1 VAYLR
6 RVNELLDAT
15 TRSLHGIAL
24 GKQREGR
31 VPGLFAG
38 VARGGSL
45 VWGEGIGVADVA
57 GDRPPTAEDQFLIA
71 SNTKTF
77 IAVMV
82 MQLRD
87 EGRLSLD
94 DLLGDHVPEVSHP
107 ITIRQCLAHVSGMA
121 REPLGDVWETL
132 ENPSA
137 KELRR
142 DFDDVERV
150 LRPHDHWHYSNVV
163 YAMLGQL
170 VEELD
175 GRSWEESLTTRLLQP
190 LEMTR
195 TSNGFDDG
203 PHVTGYYVAPYDD
216 VPRPEPVMDLKALAP
231 CGGLAST
238 AADLARWSAFVADPG
253 ELLSA
258 DTLEEMCQPQ
268 VMINPESWN
277 AAMGLG
283 FFLVRSPT
291 GRTYVGHTGGMPGH
305 ITGVFTHRE
314 SGTGG
319 IALMNNTAPV
329 PPDAFAVALA
339 DHVVEHDPVDP
350 GPWRPATEVP
360 DELRPLLGRWFS
372 EGQPFVFWVEQGE
385 LRARVDKPAAAA
397 LPASRF
403 VKVTDDVYRDV
414 AGRERGELLR
424 VTREA
429 DGTVGKLNWATY
441 LFTREPIAFG
451 EHLSPRS

>member
-1 VAYLR
+1 MRVVPPLQDSTTRRLR
-6 RVNELLDAT
+6 R
-15 TRSLHGIAL
+15 IAL
-24 GKQREGR
+24 DQQREGR

-38 VARGGSL
+38 VARGGRL
-45 VWGEGIGVADVA
+45 AWGEGIGRADVGA
-57 GDRPPTAEDQFLIA
+57 DRAPTADDQFLIA

-87 EGRLSLD
+87 AGRLTLD

-142 DFDDVERV
+142 DFDEVERV

-163 YAMLGQL
+163 FAMLGQL
-170 VEELD
+170 IEELD
-175 GRSWEESLTTRLLQP
+175 QRPWTESLSARLLEP

-195 TSNGFDDG
+195 TSNGFDGG
-203 PHVTGYYVAPYDD
+203 PHVTGYYVPAYDD
-216 VPRPEPVMDLKALAP
+216 VPREEPVMDLRALAP

-238 AADLARWSAFVADPG
+238 ANDLARWSAFVADPG

-268 VMINPESWN
+268 VLLTPENWN

-283 FFLVRSPT
+283 FFLVRTGTGPT

-319 IALMNNTAPV
+319 ITLMNNTAPV
-329 PPDAFAVALA
+329 PPDAFAIELA
-339 DHVVEHDPVDP
+339 EHVVEHDPVEP
-350 GPWRPATEVP
+350 EPWRPGTSVP
-360 DELRPLLGRWFS
+360 DELRGVLGRWFS

-385 LRARVDKPAAAA
+385 LRARVDKPAAANLA
-397 LPASRF
+397 PSRF
-403 VKVTDDVYRDV
+403 VEVEDDVYRDV

-424 VTREA
+424 VTRAA
-429 DGTVGKLNWATY
+429 DGTVTKLNWATY
-441 LFTREPIAFG
+441 LFTREPIGFG
-451 EHLSPRS
+451 ENLTR

>member
-1 VAYLR
+1 MR
-6 RVNELLDAT
+6 DMPQLLDTT
-15 TRSLHGIAL
+15 TRSLHRIAL
-24 GKQREGR
+24 ERQRDGR
-31 VPGLFAG
+31 VPGLYAA
-38 VARGGSL
+38 VCRGGQVL
-45 VWGEGIGVADVA
+45 WGEGIGRADVA
-57 GDRPPTAEDQFLIA
+57 HERSPAPDDQFLIA

-107 ITIRQCLAHVSGMA
+107 LTIRQCLAHVSGMA

-132 ENPSA
+132 ENPTA

-150 LRPHDHWHYSNVV
+150 LKPHQHWHYSNVV

-170 VEELD
+170 IEELD
-175 GRSWEESLTTRLLQP
+175 GRSWEESLTSRLLDP
-190 LEMTR
+190 LGMRR

-203 PHVTGYYVAPYDD
+203 PHVSGYYVAPYDD
-216 VPRPEPVMDLKALAP
+216 VPRPEPVMDLKGLAP

-238 AADLARWSAFVADPG
+238 AHDLAIWSAFVADPG
-253 ELLSA
+253 DLLSA
-258 DTLEEMCQPQ
+258 DTIEEMCQPQ
-268 VMINPESWN
+268 ILLTTESWN

-283 FFLVRSPT
+283 FFLVRAGS
-291 GRTYVGHTGGMPGH
+291 GHTYVGHTGGMPGH

-319 IALMNNTAPV
+319 IVLMNNTAPP
-329 PPDAFAVALA
+329 PPDAFAIELA
-339 DHVVEHDPVDP
+339 EHVVEHDPVDDEPWQP
-350 GPWRPATEVP
+350 GTTVP
-360 DELRPLLGRWFS
+360 DELRPILGRWFS

-385 LRARVDKPAAAA
+385 LRARLDKPTAAK
-397 LPASRF
+397 LSPSRF
-403 VKVTDDVYRDV
+403 VRLEDGVYRDV
-414 AGRERGELLR
+414 SGRERGEILR
-424 VTREA
+424 VTRDA
-429 DGTVGKLNWATY
+429 DGAVSKLNWATY

-451 EHLSPRS
+451 EHLRD

>member
-1 VAYLR
+1 VT
-6 RVNELLDAT
+6 ELLDT
-15 TRSLHGIAL
+15 TARSLHRIAL

-31 VPGLFAG
+31 VPGLYAA
-38 VARGGSL
+38 VCRGGERL
-45 VWGEGIGVADVA
+45 WGEGIGRADVS
-57 GDRPPTAEDQFLIA
+57 GEQPPGPDDQFLIA

-132 ENPSA
+132 ENPTA

-150 LRPHDHWHYSNVV
+150 LRPHQHWHYSNVV

-170 VEELD
+170 IEELD
-175 GRSWEESLTTRLLQP
+175 GRSWEESLRARLLEP
-190 LEMTR
+190 LGMRR

-203 PHVTGYYVAPYDD
+203 PHVTGYYVPPYDD
-216 VPRPEPVMDLKALAP
+216 VPRPEPVMDLKGLAP

-238 AADLARWSAFVADPG
+238 ANDLATWSAFVADPG
-253 ELLSA
+253 DLLSA

-268 VMINPESWN
+268 ILLNPESWN

-283 FFLVRSPT
+283 FFLIRSPT

-319 IALMNNTAPV
+319 IVLMNNTAP
-329 PPDAFAVALA
+329 PAPDAFAVELVE
-339 DHVVEHDPVDP
+339 HVLEHDPVEEEPWQP
-350 GPWRPATEVP
+350 GTSVP
-360 DELRPLLGRWFS
+360 DELRPILGRWFS

-385 LRARVDKPAAAA
+385 LRARIDKPAAANLA
-397 LPASRF
+397 PSRF
-403 VKVTDDVYRDV
+403 VRIEDDVYRDV
-414 AGRERGELLR
+414 SGRERGELLR
-424 VTREA
+424 VTRDA
-429 DGTVGKLNWATY
+429 DGSVSKLNWATY

-451 EHLSPRS
+451 EHLR

>member
-1 VAYLR
+1 VTR
-6 RVNELLDAT
+6 LLDTT
-15 TRSLHGIAL
+15 TRSLHRIAL
-24 GKQREGR
+24 QKQREGR
-31 VPGLFAG
+31 VPGLYAA
-38 VARGGSL
+38 VCRGGKEL
-45 VWGEGIGVADVA
+45 WGEGIGRADVA
-57 GDRPPTAEDQFLIA
+57 HDQAPGPDDQFLIA

-107 ITIRQCLAHVSGMA
+107 LTIRQCLAHVSGMA

-132 ENPSA
+132 ENPTA

-150 LRPHDHWHYSNVV
+150 LKPHHHWHYSNVV

-175 GRSWEESLTTRLLQP
+175 GRSWTESLRARLLDP
-190 LEMTR
+190 LEMRR

-203 PHVTGYYVAPYDD
+203 PHVSGYYVPPYDD
-216 VPRPEPVMDLKALAP
+216 VPRPEPVMDLKGLAP

-238 AADLARWSAFVADPG
+238 AADLATWSAFVADPG
-253 ELLSA
+253 ELLSG

-268 VMINPESWN
+268 ILLTTDSWN

-283 FFLVRSPT
+283 FFLVRAST

-319 IALMNNTAPV
+319 IVLMNNTAPP
-329 PPDAFAVALA
+329 PPDAFAIELA
-339 DHVVEHDPVDP
+339 EHVVEHDPVEEEPWQP
-350 GPWRPATEVP
+350 GTTVP
-360 DELRPLLGRWFS
+360 EDLRPFLGRWFS
-372 EGQPFVFWVEQGE
+372 EGQPFVFWVEHGE
-385 LRARVDKPAAAA
+385 LRARVDKPAAAK
-397 LPASRF
+397 LPPSRF
-403 VKVTDDVYRDV
+403 VKVADDLYRDIS
-414 AGRERGELLR
+414 GRERGELLR
-424 VTREA
+424 ITRNA
-429 DGTVGKLNWATY
+429 DGSVSKLNWATY

-451 EHLSPRS
+451 EHLKD

>member
-1 VAYLR
+1 VTA
-6 RVNELLDAT
+6 LLDTT

-45 VWGEGIGVADVA
+45 IWGEGVGLADLA
-57 GDRPPTAEDQFLIA
+57 EERPPSADDQFLIA

-107 ITIRQCLAHVSGMA
+107 LTIRQCLAHVSGMA

-132 ENPSA
+132 ENPTA

-170 VEELD
+170 IEELD
-175 GRSWEESLTTRLLQP
+175 GRSWEESLRTRLLDP

-203 PHVTGYYVAPYDD
+203 PHVSGYYVAPYDD
-216 VPRPEPVMDLKALAP
+216 VPRPEPVMDLKGLAP

-238 AADLARWSAFVADPG
+238 AHDLAKWSAFVADPG
-253 ELLSA
+253 DLLSA
-258 DTLEEMCQPQ
+258 DTIEEMCQPQ
-268 VMINPESWN
+268 ILLTTDAWN

-283 FFLVRSPT
+283 FFLIRSGT

-319 IALMNNTAPV
+319 IALMNNTAPP
-329 PPDAFAVALA
+329 PPDAFAIELA
-339 DHVVEHDPVDP
+339 DHVVEHDPVDDR
-350 GPWRPATEVP
+350 PWRPGTLIP
-360 DELRPLLGRWFS
+360 DEYRGLLGRWFS

-385 LRARVDKPAAAA
+385 LKARIDKPTAAK
-397 LPASRF
+397 LTPSRF
-403 VKVTDDVYRDV
+403 VKVSDDVHRDV

-424 VTREA
+424 VTRAA
-429 DGTVGKLNWATY
+429 DGSVVQLNWATY
-441 LFTREPIAFG
+441 LFTREPMAFG
-451 EHLSPRS
+451 ENLR

>member
-1 VAYLR
+1 VTD
-6 RVNELLDAT
+6 LLDTT
-15 TRSLHGIAL
+15 TRSLHRIAL

-31 VPGLFAG
+31 VPGLYAA
-38 VARGGSL
+38 VCRGGRHL
-45 VWGEGIGVADVA
+45 WGEGIGRADV
-57 GDRPPTAEDQFLIA
+57 GGEQPPGPDDQFLIA

-77 IAVMV
+77 VAVMV

-150 LRPHDHWHYSNVV
+150 LRPHQHWHYSNVV

-170 VEELD
+170 IEELD
-175 GRSWEESLTTRLLQP
+175 GRSWEESLRTRLLEP
-190 LEMTR
+190 LGMRR

-203 PHVTGYYVAPYDD
+203 PHVTGYYVPPYDD
-216 VPRPEPVMDLKALAP
+216 VPRAEPVMDLKGLAP

-238 AADLARWSAFVADPG
+238 ANDLATWSAFVADPG
-253 ELLSA
+253 DLLSA

-268 VMINPESWN
+268 ILLNPESWN

-283 FFLVRSPT
+283 FFLIRSAT

-319 IALMNNTAPV
+319 IVLMNNTAP
-329 PPDAFAVALA
+329 PAPDAFAVELVE
-339 DHVVEHDPVDP
+339 HVLEHDPVEEEPWQP
-350 GPWRPATEVP
+350 GTSVP
-360 DELRPLLGRWFS
+360 DELRPILGRWFS

-385 LRARVDKPAAAA
+385 LRARIDKPAAATLA
-397 LPASRF
+397 PSRF
-403 VKVTDDVYRDV
+403 VRVEDDVYRDV
-414 AGRERGELLR
+414 SGRERGELLR
-424 VTREA
+424 VTRDV
-429 DGTVGKLNWATY
+429 DGSVSKLNWATY

-451 EHLSPRS
+451 EHLR

>member
-1 VAYLR
+1 VSL
-6 RVNELLDAT
+6 LLDTT

-24 GKQREGR
+24 GKQRDGR

-45 VWGEGIGVADVA
+45 VWGEGVGQADLG
-57 GDRPPTAEDQFLIA
+57 GDRAPTADDQFLIA

-132 ENPSA
+132 ENPTD

-163 YAMLGQL
+163 FAMLGQL
-170 VEELD
+170 IEELD
-175 GRSWEESLTTRLLQP
+175 GRAWTESLSTRLLRP

-195 TSNGFDDG
+195 TTNGFDGG
-203 PHVTGYYVAPYDD
+203 PRVTGYYVPPYDD
-216 VPRPEPVMDLKALAP
+216 VPREEPVMDLKALAP

-238 AADLARWSAFVADPG
+238 ANDLARWSAFVADPG

-258 DTLEEMCQPQ
+258 DTIEEMCQPQ
-268 VMINPESWN
+268 ILLTPESWN

-283 FFLVRSPT
+283 FFLIRSAT
-291 GRTYVGHTGGMPGH
+291 GRTWVGHTGGMPGQ

-319 IALMNNTAPV
+319 IALMNASVPP
-329 PPDAFAVALA
+329 PPDAFAIELA
-339 DHVVEHDPVDP
+339 DHVVEHDPVEP
-350 GPWRPATEVP
+350 EPWRPGTEVP
-360 DELRPLLGRWFS
+360 EEFRGLLGRWFS

-385 LRARVDKPAAAA
+385 LKARLDKPAAAT
-397 LPASRF
+397 LTPSRF
-403 VKVTDDVYRDV
+403 VRVSDDVYRDV

-424 VTREA
+424 ISRGS
-429 DGTVGKLNWATY
+429 DGTVTKLNWATY

-451 EHLSPRS
+451 ENLRT

>member
-1 VAYLR
+1 VTD
-6 RVNELLDAT
+6 LLDTT
-15 TRSLHGIAL
+15 TRSLHRIAL
-24 GKQREGR
+24 GRQRDGR
-31 VPGLFAG
+31 LPGLFAG
-38 VARGGSL
+38 VSRGGAL
-45 VWGEGIGVADVA
+45 VWGEGLGQADL
-57 GDRPPTAEDQFLIA
+57 GDGRPPGPDDQFLIA

-150 LRPHDHWHYSNVV
+150 LRPHDRWHYSNVV

-170 VEELD
+170 IEELD
-175 GRSWEESLTTRLLQP
+175 GRSWEESLRTRLLQP
-190 LEMTR
+190 LEMHR
-195 TSNGFDDG
+195 TSNGFDG
-203 PHVTGYYVAPYDD
+203 GAHATGYYVAPYDD

-238 AADLARWSAFVADPG
+238 ADDLARWSAFIADPG

-268 VMINPESWN
+268 ILLDSERWN

-283 FFLVRSPT
+283 LFLIRSAT
-291 GRTYVGHTGGMPGH
+291 GRTYAGHTGGMPGH

-319 IALMNNTAPV
+319 IVLMTNTLSPA
-329 PPDAFAVALA
+329 PDAFAIELA
-339 DHVVEHDPVDP
+339 DHVVEHDPIDP
-350 GPWRPATEVP
+350 EPWRPGTSVP
-360 DELRPLLGRWFS
+360 EEFRGLLGRWFS

-385 LRARVDKPAAAA
+385 LRARLDKPAAAT
-397 LPASRF
+397 LTPSRF
-403 VKVTDDVYRDV
+403 VKLSDDVYRDV

-424 VTREA
+424 ITRGPDGDVT
-429 DGTVGKLNWATY
+429 KLNWATY

-451 EHLSPRS
+451 ENLR

>member
-1 VAYLR
+1 VSL
-6 RVNELLDAT
+6 LLDTT

-24 GKQREGR
+24 GKQRDGR

-45 VWGEGIGVADVA
+45 VWGEGVGQADLG
-57 GDRPPTAEDQFLIA
+57 GDRAPTADDQFLIA

-132 ENPSA
+132 ENPTD

-163 YAMLGQL
+163 FAMLGQL
-170 VEELD
+170 IEELD
-175 GRSWEESLTTRLLQP
+175 GRAWTESLSTRLLRP

-195 TSNGFDDG
+195 TTNGFDGG
-203 PHVTGYYVAPYDD
+203 PRVTGYFVPPYDD
-216 VPRPEPVMDLKALAP
+216 VPREEPVMDLKALAP

-238 AADLARWSAFVADPG
+238 ANDLARWSAFVADPG

-258 DTLEEMCQPQ
+258 DTIEEMCQPQ
-268 VMINPESWN
+268 ILLTPESWN

-283 FFLVRSPT
+283 FFLIRSAT
-291 GRTYVGHTGGMPGH
+291 GRTWVGHTGGMPGQ

-319 IALMNNTAPV
+319 IALMNASAPP
-329 PPDAFAVALA
+329 PPDAFAIELA
-339 DHVVEHDPVDP
+339 DHVVEHDPVEP
-350 GPWRPATEVP
+350 EPWRPGTEVP
-360 DELRPLLGRWFS
+360 EEFRGLLGRWFS

-385 LRARVDKPAAAA
+385 LKARLDKPAAAT
-397 LPASRF
+397 LTPSRF
-403 VKVTDDVYRDV
+403 VRVSDDVYRDV

-424 VTREA
+424 ISRGS
-429 DGTVGKLNWATY
+429 DGTVTKLNWATY

-451 EHLSPRS
+451 ENLRT

>member
-1 VAYLR
+1 MT
-6 RVNELLDAT
+6 ELLDT
-15 TRSLHGIAL
+15 TARSLHRIAL

-31 VPGLFAG
+31 VPGLYAA
-38 VARGGSL
+38 VCRGGERL
-45 VWGEGIGVADVA
+45 WGEGIGRADVS
-57 GDRPPTAEDQFLIA
+57 GEQPPGPDDQFLIA

-132 ENPSA
+132 ENPTA

-150 LRPHDHWHYSNVV
+150 LRPHQHWHYSNVV

-170 VEELD
+170 IEELD
-175 GRSWEESLTTRLLQP
+175 GRSWEESLRARLLEP
-190 LEMTR
+190 LGMRR

-203 PHVTGYYVAPYDD
+203 PHVTGYYVPPYDD
-216 VPRPEPVMDLKALAP
+216 VPRPEPVMDLKGLAP

-238 AADLARWSAFVADPG
+238 ANDLATWSAFVADPG
-253 ELLSA
+253 DLLSA

-268 VMINPESWN
+268 ILLNPESWN

-283 FFLVRSPT
+283 FFLIRSGN

-319 IALMNNTAPV
+319 IVLMNNTAP
-329 PPDAFAVALA
+329 PAPDAFAVELVE
-339 DHVVEHDPVDP
+339 HVLEHDPVEEEPWQP
-350 GPWRPATEVP
+350 GTSVP
-360 DELRPLLGRWFS
+360 DELRPILGRWFS

-385 LRARVDKPAAAA
+385 LRARIDKPAAANLA
-397 LPASRF
+397 PSRF
-403 VKVTDDVYRDV
+403 VRVEDDVYRDV
-414 AGRERGELLR
+414 SGRERGELLR
-424 VTREA
+424 VTRDA
-429 DGTVGKLNWATY
+429 DGSVSKLNWATY

-451 EHLSPRS
+451 EHLR

>member
-1 VAYLR
+1 VTD
-6 RVNELLDAT
+6 LLDTT

-24 GKQREGR
+24 GNQREGR

-45 VWGEGIGVADVA
+45 VWGEGIGLADVS
-57 GDRPPTAEDQFLIA
+57 GDRAPTADDQFLIA

-150 LRPHDHWHYSNVV
+150 LRPHDRWHYSNVV

-170 VEELD
+170 IEELD
-175 GRSWEESLTTRLLQP
+175 GRPWEESLRTRLLQP

-195 TSNGFDDG
+195 TSNGFDEG

-238 AADLARWSAFVADPG
+238 ANDLARWSAFVTDPG
-253 ELLSA
+253 DLLA
-258 DTLEEMCQPQ
+258 PDTLEEMCQPQ
-268 VMINPESWN
+268 ILLNSDSWS

-283 FFLVRSPT
+283 FFLVRSPS

-305 ITGVFTHRE
+305 ITGVFTHRQ

-319 IALMNNTAPV
+319 IVLMNNTAPV

-339 DHVVEHDPVDP
+339 DHVVEHDPIEP
-350 GPWRPATEVP
+350 TPWRPGTRVP
-360 DELRPLLGRWFS
+360 EEFRPLLGRWFS

-385 LRARVDKPAAAA
+385 LRARLDKPAAAELA
-397 LPASRF
+397 PSRF
-403 VKVTDDVYRDV
+403 VKVSDDVYRDIS
-414 AGRERGELLR
+414 GRERGELLR
-424 VTREA
+424 ITRDA
-429 DGTVGKLNWATY
+429 DGTVRKLNWATY
-441 LFTREPIAFG
+441 LFTREPIGFG
-451 EHLSPRS
+451 EHPH

>member
-1 VAYLR
+1 VASS
-6 RVNELLDAT
+6 RVCLVTDLLDTT
-15 TRSLHGIAL
+15 TRSLHRIAL
-24 GKQREGR
+24 QKQRDGR
-31 VPGLFAG
+31 VPGLYAA
-38 VARGGSL
+38 VCRGGEQLWS
-45 VWGEGIGVADVA
+45 EGIGRADVET
-57 GDRPPTAEDQFLIA
+57 GRPPRSDDQYLIA

-121 REPLGDVWETL
+121 REPLGDVWENL

-150 LRPHDHWHYSNVV
+150 LKPHHHWHYSNVV

-170 VEELD
+170 IEELD
-175 GRSWEESLTTRLLQP
+175 ARSWEESLRIRLLDP
-190 LEMTR
+190 LEMRR

-203 PHVTGYYVAPYDD
+203 PHVTGYYVPPYDD
-216 VPRPEPVMDLKALAP
+216 VPRPEPVLDLKGLAP

-238 AADLARWSAFVADPG
+238 ADDLARWSAFVADPG

-258 DTLEEMCQPQ
+258 DTIEEMCQPQ
-268 VMINPESWN
+268 ILLTTDTWN

-283 FFLVRSPT
+283 FFLMRSGT

-319 IALMNNTAPV
+319 IVLMNNTAPT
-329 PPDAFAVALA
+329 PPDALAIELA
-339 DHVVEHDPVDP
+339 DHVVEHDPVEAEPWLP
-350 GPWRPATEVP
+350 GTSVP
-360 DELRPLLGRWFS
+360 DDLRPILGRWFS
-372 EGQPFVFWVEQGE
+372 EGQPFLFWVEQGE
-385 LRARVDKPAAAA
+385 LRARIDKPAAAK
-397 LPASRF
+397 LTPSRF
-403 VKVTDDVYRDV
+403 SKVEDDVYRDV
-414 AGRERGELLR
+414 SGRERGELLR

-429 DGTVGKLNWATY
+429 DGSVSKLNWATY
-441 LFTREPIAFG
+441 LFTREPLAFG
-451 EHLSPRS
+451 EHLR

>member
-1 VAYLR
+1 VRAMPLLQDSTTRRLR
-6 RVNELLDAT
+6 R
-15 TRSLHGIAL
+15 IAL
-24 GKQREGR
+24 DRQREGR

-45 VWGEGIGVADVA
+45 IWGEGIGQADV
-57 GDRPPTAEDQFLIA
+57 GAERSPGPGDQFLIA

-77 IAVMV
+77 VAVMV

-94 DLLGDHVPEVSHP
+94 DLLGDHVPGVSHP

-132 ENPSA
+132 ENPTA
-137 KELRR
+137 EQLRR

-163 YAMLGQL
+163 FAMLGQL
-170 VEELD
+170 VAELD
-175 GRSWEESLTTRLLQP
+175 GRSWEESLAIRLLRP

-195 TSNGFDDG
+195 TSNGFDGG
-203 PHVTGYYVAPYDD
+203 PHATGYYVPPYDD
-216 VPRPEPVMDLKALAP
+216 VPRPEPVMDLKGLAP

-238 AADLARWSAFVADPG
+238 ANDLATWSAFVADPG

-268 VMINPESWN
+268 ILLTTDSWN

-283 FFLVRSPT
+283 FFLIRTGSGTT
-291 GRTYVGHTGGMPGH
+291 GRTWVGHTGGMPGH

-319 IALMNNTAPV
+319 IVLMNASAPP
-329 PPDAFAVALA
+329 PPDAFAIELA
-339 DHVVEHDPVDP
+339 EHVVEHDPVEP
-350 GPWRPATEVP
+350 EAWRPGTEIP
-360 DELRPLLGRWFS
+360 EEFRGLLGRWFS

-385 LRARVDKPAAAA
+385 LKARIDKPAGAT
-397 LPASRF
+397 LTPSRF
-403 VKVTDDVYRDV
+403 VKVSDDTYRDV

-424 VTREA
+424 ISRDPDGSVT
-429 DGTVGKLNWATY
+429 KLNWATY

-451 EHLSPRS
+451 EHPR

>member
-1 VAYLR
+1 VTD
-6 RVNELLDAT
+6 LLDTT
-15 TRSLHGIAL
+15 TRSLHRIAL
-24 GKQREGR
+24 EKQREGR
-31 VPGLFAG
+31 VPGLYAAVCRAG
-38 VARGGSL
+38 EQ
-45 VWGEGIGVADVA
+45 VWGEGLGLADLA
-57 GDRPPTAEDQFLIA
+57 SGRPPGADDQFLIA
-71 SNTKTF
+71 SNSKTF

-170 VEELD
+170 IEELD
-175 GRSWEESLTTRLLQP
+175 ARGWEESLRARLLDP
-190 LEMTR
+190 LGMRR
-195 TSNGFDDG
+195 TANGFDGG
-203 PHVTGYYVAPYDD
+203 PHATGYFVPPYDD
-216 VPRPEPVMDLKALAP
+216 VPRPEPVMDLKGLAP

-238 AADLARWSAFVADPG
+238 AIDLTTWSAFVADPG
-253 ELLSA
+253 DLLSA

-268 VMINPESWN
+268 ILLTTDLWN

-283 FFLVRSPT
+283 FFLVRSDT

-319 IALMNNTAPV
+319 IVLMNNTAPP
-329 PPDAFAVALA
+329 PPDAFAIELA
-339 DHVVEHDPVDP
+339 DHVVEHDPVEPEPWQP
-350 GPWRPATEVP
+350 GTSVP

-372 EGQPFVFWVEQGE
+372 EGQPFLFWVEQGE
-385 LRARVDKPAAAA
+385 LRARIDKPAATK
-397 LPASRF
+397 LTPSRF
-403 VKVTDDVYRDV
+403 VKVQDDVYRDV
-414 AGRERGELLR
+414 SGRERGELLR
-424 VTREA
+424 ISRQA
-429 DGTVGKLNWATY
+429 DGTVAKMNWATY

-451 EHLSPRS
+451 ENLRA

>member
-1 VAYLR
+1 MPPLQDSTTRRLR
-6 RVNELLDAT
+6 R
-15 TRSLHGIAL
+15 IAL
-24 GKQREGR
+24 DKQREGR

-38 VARGGSL
+38 VARGGRL
-45 VWGEGIGVADVA
+45 VWGEGIGRADVGA
-57 GDRPPTAEDQFLIA
+57 DRAPTADDQFLIA

-87 EGRLSLD
+87 AGRLTLD
-94 DLLGDHVPEVSHP
+94 DLLGDHVREVSHP

-150 LRPHDHWHYSNVV
+150 LKPHDHWHYSNVV
-163 YAMLGQL
+163 FAMLGQL
-170 VEELD
+170 IEELD
-175 GRSWEESLTTRLLQP
+175 QRPWTESLSARLLEP

-195 TSNGFDDG
+195 TSNGFDGG
-203 PHVTGYYVAPYDD
+203 PHDTGYYVPAYDD
-216 VPRPEPVMDLKALAP
+216 VPREEPVMDLRALAP

-238 AADLARWSAFVADPG
+238 ANDLARWSAFVADPG
-253 ELLSA
+253 GLLSA

-268 VMINPESWN
+268 VLLTPENWN

-283 FFLVRSPT
+283 FFLVRTGTGPT

-319 IALMNNTAPV
+319 ITLMNNTAPV
-329 PPDAFAVALA
+329 PPDAFAIELA
-339 DHVVEHDPVDP
+339 EHVVEHEPVEP
-350 GPWRPATEVP
+350 EPWRPGTSVP
-360 DELRPLLGRWFS
+360 DELRGVLGRWFS

-385 LRARVDKPAAAA
+385 LRARVDKPAAAK
-397 LPASRF
+397 LPPSRF
-403 VKVTDDVYRDV
+403 VEVEDDVYRDV

-424 VTREA
+424 VTRAA
-429 DGTVGKLNWATY
+429 DGPVTKLNWASV
-441 LFTREPIAFG
+441 LFTRAPIGFG
-451 EHLSPRS
+451 ENLTR

>member
-1 VAYLR
+1 MR
-6 RVNELLDAT
+6 DMPPLLDTT
-15 TRSLHGIAL
+15 TRSLHRIAL
-24 GKQREGR
+24 QRQRDGR
-31 VPGLFAG
+31 VPGLYAA
-38 VARGGSL
+38 VCRGGEQL
-45 VWGEGIGVADVA
+45 WGEGIGRADLA
-57 GDRPPTAEDQFLIA
+57 GERTPGPDDQYLIA

-132 ENPSA
+132 ENPTA
-137 KELRR
+137 KKLRR

-150 LRPHDHWHYSNVV
+150 LRPHQHWHYSNVV

-170 VEELD
+170 IEELD
-175 GRSWEESLTTRLLQP
+175 GRSWEESLRTRLLQP
-190 LEMTR
+190 LEMRR

-203 PHVTGYYVAPYDD
+203 PHVTGYYVPPYDD
-216 VPRPEPVMDLKALAP
+216 VPRPEPVMDLKGLAP

-238 AADLARWSAFVADPG
+238 AGDLAKWSAFVADPG
-253 ELLSA
+253 DLLSA
-258 DTLEEMCQPQ
+258 DTIEEMCQPQ
-268 VMINPESWN
+268 ILLTTDSWN

-283 FFLVRSPT
+283 LFLIRTPT

-305 ITGVFTHRE
+305 ITGVFTDRE

-319 IALMNNTAPV
+319 IVLMNNTAPP
-329 PPDAFAVALA
+329 PPDAFAIELA
-339 DHVVEHDPVDP
+339 DHVVEHDPVDADPWQP
-350 GPWRPATEVP
+350 GTSVP
-360 DELRPLLGRWFS
+360 DELRPILGRWFS

-385 LRARVDKPAAAA
+385 LRARIDKPGAEKFT
-397 LPASRF
+397 ASRF
-403 VKVTDDVYRDV
+403 ERVSGDVYRDV
-414 AGRERGELLR
+414 SGRERGEKLR
-424 VTREA
+424 VTRNA
-429 DGTVGKLNWATY
+429 DGSVTKLNWATY

-451 EHLSPRS
+451 EHLRD